1 MSAYH
6 YSGGIVGIA
15 NAPSGTGYTMK
26 FDSCA
31 TKNSYIDD
39 MSFSVIIESVLLI
52 CSINDGII
60 IGLRIIY
67 EHAKEITISSVDN
80 SLGCESIK

>member
-1 MSAYH
+1 
-6 YSGGIVGIA
+6 
-15 NAPSGTGYTMK
+15 MK
-26 FDSCA
+26 LK
-31 TKNSYIDD
+31 TYIDD
-39 MSFSVIIESVLLI
+39 ISFSVIIERVLLI

-67 EHAKEITISSVDN
+67 EHINAITISSVDI